1 MKKALGI
8 VVFIIVCELAGF
20 VGSLF
25 TTPSIAGWY
34 AGLTKPGFNPPG
46 WVFAPVWTT
55 LYALMG
61 IAAWLVYDKG
71 VKGAD
76 VKRALFVF
84 VAQLVLNVL
93 WSIMFFGAHQ
103 ILGAFVIIVALWI
116 LILGTILRFHKISR
130 PAAYLLVPYILW
142 VGFATV
148 LNASLYVLNR

>member
-8 VVFIIVCELAGF
+8 VVFIIVCELAGLI
-20 VGSLF
+20 GSLF
-25 TTPSIAGWY
+25 TTPSVPGWY
-34 AGLTKPGFNPPG
+34 AGLIKPAFNPPNWLFG
-46 WVFAPVWTT
+46 PVWTT

-61 IAAWLVYDKG
+61 LAAWLVYDKG
-71 VKGAD
+71 VRRAE

-84 VAQLVLNVL
+84 VAQLILNVL

-116 LILGTILRFHKISR
+116 LILGTILRFLKISK
-130 PAAYLLVPYILW
+130 AAACLLVPYLLW

-148 LNASLYVLNR
+148 LNASLYILNR